1 MQFTPE
7 VGEAFDGAVSAMN
20 SLGLVPTI
28 NSAYRTAADQALMVG
43 GGSGSNPAVAVGA
56 SPHHAGQAV
65 DINRDP
71 GFSTMQTIMEIFGL
85 GRVTNDPPHFQ
96 MVSGN
101 RSAQV
106 NLAASYRAVCSV
118 GRLQ

>member
-1 MQFTPE
+1 MTLTTTALSGFQL
-7 VGEAFDGAVSAMN
+7 GQSAAKYGN
-20 SLGLVPTI
+20 QS
-28 NSAYRTAADQALMVG
+28 ALMVG
-43 GGSGSNPAVAVGA
+43 GGSGSNPAAAVGA
-56 SPHHAGQAV
+56 SPHQAGQAV

-71 GFSTMQTIMEIFGL
+71 GFSTMQTIMEIFGF

-101 RSAQV
+101 RSAQI